1 MAFSGISCFNSGVR
15 TFSFPGPECTDY
27 PQDEK
32 KDDDGFLK
40 DWITH
45 KMSLRPARGY
55 KQDG

>member
-1 MAFSGISCFNSGVR
+1 MAFSGINCFNSGVR

-27 PQDEK
+27 AQDEK

-45 KMSLRPARGY
+45 KM
-55 KQDG
+55 